1 MYPIVESFALKI
13 EQMFIRGMV
22 FPCSCSVQNAV
33 QCHSLLMATSIVQ
46 ITNVATAVLL
56 EK

>member
-1 MYPIVESFALKI
+1 MDPIVESFALKI
-13 EQMFIRGMV
+13 EQMFIGGMV
-22 FPCSCSVQNAV
+22 FPRSCSVQNAA